1 MKLNS
6 RLSVLYYLWVAST
19 ALLLLIKGFIPNQE
33 LPISLVFL
41 IPTFTLFLYLYKR
54 KAFFRK
60 NAPAEIFN
68 GLMWIFSLT
77 LGADVALQLI
87 ELFLNG
93 GRIPNKGV
101 IGFILAVVY
110 VVIVKVLIKPG
121 SIRK

>member
-1 MKLNS
+1 
-6 RLSVLYYLWVAST
+6 
-19 ALLLLIKGFIPNQE
+19 
-33 LPISLVFL
+33 
-41 IPTFTLFLYLYKR
+41 
-54 KAFFRK
+54 
-60 NAPAEIFN
+60 
-68 GLMWIFSLT
+68 MWIFSLT